1 MKCMIITVGTGKE
14 RTDVA
19 NAIGFSI
26 KTANPNYIKFL
37 VTELSEK
44 ETMPF
49 IIENIRSLDIAYEV
63 FKSENENDIR
73 ILKEEYS
80 KQIQMLLRKGI
91 NKEDIT
97 VDYTSGTK
105 SMSAAVVMAA
115 IENEIG
121 ALDYIYGK
129 RGKDGRVIPG
139 TELKS
144 TINPVSIYAKA
155 FLSDGINAFNN
166 KAFASA
172 MEYLDKAKNYT
183 YQDKEFS
190 ENLNCIY
197 KLSLAYYKWD
207 IFDIDDCFKIL
218 DKELSSD
225 SGILA
230 KLGVKTK
237 VEKNKV
243 FLYNE
248 MSDFFSE
255 ERAIDLYLNAMRRA
269 SERRYDDAIARLYRL
284 SEFLFQREVA
294 KKGLYINKDTDRIDI
309 AKLPDIL
316 WQKYQSKMKGDLL
329 PLGLEGTIELLRDLK
344 EESIKK
350 VEQELKNLRDIS
362 PIRNKSILAHGF
374 GHVTEDGYKRYL
386 DFIGK
391 LANSLIPKFNEK
403 IKNLEFPK
411 IRI

>member
-1 MKCMIITVGTGKE
+1 MVITVGTGRE
-14 RTDVA
+14 RTDIA
-19 NAIGFSI
+19 NAIGLSI
-26 KTANPNYIKFL
+26 KAANPNYIKFL

-44 ETMPF
+44 ETLPL
-49 IIENIRSLDIAYEV
+49 IIENIRSLDTTYEV

-80 KQIQMLLRKGI
+80 IQIQRLLRKGI

-121 ALDYIYGK
+121 TLDYIYGN

-139 TELKS
+139 TESKS
-144 TINPVSIYAKA
+144 SINPSSIYAKA
-155 FLSDGINAFNN
+155 FLNDGINAFNN

-190 ENLNCIY
+190 ENLNCIH
-197 KLSLAYYKWD
+197 KLNSAYYKWD
-207 IFDIDDCFKIL
+207 IFDIDGCFYIL
-218 DKELSSD
+218 DKELSPD
-225 SGILA
+225 LGILSR
-230 KLGVKTK
+230 LGVKKK
-237 VEKNKV
+237 VENNKA
-243 FLYNE
+243 FLYKEKSN
-248 MSDFFSE
+248 FFSE
-255 ERAIDLYLNAMRRA
+255 ERAIDLYVNAMRRA
-269 SERRYDDAIARLYRL
+269 SERKYDDATARLYRL

-294 KKGLYINKDTDRIDI
+294 KKGLYMNNDTDRIDI
-309 AKLPDIL
+309 SKLPDIL
-316 WQKYQSKMKGDLL
+316 RQKYQSKMRGNQL

-344 EESIKK
+344 EESIEK

-386 DFIGK
+386 EFIGK
-391 LANSLIPKFNEK
+391 LANVLIPEFEEK
-403 IKNLEFPK
+403 IQNLEFPK